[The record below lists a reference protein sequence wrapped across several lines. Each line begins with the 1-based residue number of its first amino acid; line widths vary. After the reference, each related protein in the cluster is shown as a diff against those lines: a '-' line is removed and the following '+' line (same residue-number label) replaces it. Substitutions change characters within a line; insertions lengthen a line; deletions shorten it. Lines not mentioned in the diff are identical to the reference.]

1 MAIDIAEKVAAITA
15 AKTADADYTGKKIS
29 ELPDMV
35 AGSAT
40 ELKKRFDAALLEVL
54 DPKYRALV
62 EAVVEALNELASQS
76 NAGFDE
82 HKHDAQNIT
91 SGTLGIERGGT
102 GGTSEESAR
111 LALGVYS
118 MSETRTQISN
128 LIAQHNGYSSS
139 HSMLLNPI
147 RDRLTAVEGE
157 LDGVEEALAA
167 L

>member
-35 AGSAT
+35 AGSAA

-62 EAVVEALNELASQS
+62 EAVAEALNELASQS
-76 NAGFDE
+76 NAGLDE
-82 HKHDAQNIT
+82 HTHDAQDVT
-91 SGTLGIERGGT
+91 SGT
-102 GGTSEESAR
+102 
-111 LALGVYS
+111 LGVYS

-128 LIAQHNGYSSS
+128 LIGLHNEFSTA
-139 HSMLLNPI
+139 HSGQLNPI
-147 RDRLTAVEGE
+147 KDRLTALEGE

>member
-35 AGSAT
+35 AGSAA

-62 EAVVEALNELASQS
+62 EAVAEALNELASQS
-76 NAGFDE
+76 NAGLDE
-82 HKHDAQNIT
+82 HTHDAQDVT

-102 GGTSEESAR
+102 GGSSKESAR

-128 LIAQHNGYSSS
+128 LIGLHNEFSTA
-139 HSMLLNPI
+139 HSGQLNPI
-147 RDRLTAVEGE
+147 KDRLTALEGE

>member
-35 AGSAT
+35 AGSAA

-62 EAVVEALNELASQS
+62 EAVAEALNELVSQS
-76 NAGFDE
+76 NTGFDE
-82 HKHDAQNIT
+82 HKHDAQDIT

-102 GGTSEESAR
+102 GAASKESAR

-118 MSETRTQISN
+118 MSETRTQASN
-128 LIAQHNGYSSS
+128 LIGLHNEFSTA
-139 HSMLLNPI
+139 HSGQLNPI
-147 RDRLTAVEGE
+147 KNRLTALEEE
-157 LDGVEEALAA
+157 LDGVGEALAA